1 MDRTKKQIFKYENE
15 TGDAALTVYTVYPGI
30 QVVYN
35 SVHMDRFDLN
45 FPTITGNF
53 IEIQHCMEGRIEQ
66 EIGNS
71 FLYLMPGDLSI
82 AKRERM
88 VQTYNFPLRHYHGI
102 TIAIDIDVAPMCF
115 SEYLKDVNIQPTEV
129 VKRLCGN
136 TDCVILRSEAYIEHI
151 FSEIY
156 TVSENHKLGFLKIK
170 ILELLYTLNMIEP
183 PVHDMPLHTLPRIQV
198 NLAKQVAAY
207 LSQNMDKR
215 ITISE
220 IAEHFNV
227 SESYLKT
234 VFKGVYGVAIF
245 SYIRIQKMQCAAQEL
260 ISTDHPIGEIAARFG
275 YINESKFSS
284 AFKNIMGD
292 SPSVWR
298 SMHSKIQII

>member
-1 MDRTKKQIFKYENE
+1 MNTEYKQTFKYENE

-45 FPTITGNF
+45 FPTITGHF

-82 AKRERM
+82 AKRDRM
-88 VQTYNFPLRHYHGI
+88 VQTHNFPLRHYHGV
-102 TIAIDIDVAPMCF
+102 TIAIDTDVAPTCF
-115 SEYLKDVNIQPTEV
+115 SEYLKDVNIQPTEA
-129 VKRLCGN
+129 VKRLCGDA
-136 TDCVILRSEAYIEHI
+136 DCAILRSEAYIEHI

-156 TVSENHKLGFLKIK
+156 TVNEDHRLGFLKIK
-170 ILELLYTLNMIEP
+170 ILELLYTLNMIDP
-183 PVHDMPLHTLPRIQV
+183 PARDIPSHTLPRIQV
-198 NLAKQVAAY
+198 NLAKRVAAY
-207 LSQNMDKR
+207 ISQNMDKR

-220 IAEHFNV
+220 IAEHFSV
-227 SESYLKT
+227 SESYLKN
-234 VFKGVYGVAIF
+234 VFKGVYGVAVF

-260 ISTDHPIGEIAARFG
+260 ISTDRPIAEIAAKYG

-284 AFKNIMGD
+284 AFKSIMGD
-292 SPSVWR
+292 PPSVWR
-298 SMHSKIQII
+298 SMHSKIHIV